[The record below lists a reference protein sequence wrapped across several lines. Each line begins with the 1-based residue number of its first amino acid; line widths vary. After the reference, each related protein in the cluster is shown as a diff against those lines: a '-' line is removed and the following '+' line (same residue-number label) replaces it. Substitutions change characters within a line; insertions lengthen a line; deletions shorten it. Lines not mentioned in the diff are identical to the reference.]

1 MTESVGGQRRL
12 GLNNRF
18 LLNADLL
25 GGDRIALTNSGGF
38 SKDIFHARN
47 NTVAIGEVTDGTDPL
62 RPGFAHQG
70 LNRFGLIIA
79 NFDGESAVGLQDPHD
94 LTG

>member
-25 GGDRIALTNSGGF
+25 GGGHKALANSGGF

-47 NTVAIGEVTDGTDPL
+47 NTVAIG
-62 RPGFAHQG
+62 
-70 LNRFGLIIA
+70 
-79 NFDGESAVGLQDPHD
+79 
-94 LTG
+94 